1 MVFRRDD
8 LFLLIANLIF
18 KKIKIQTEK
27 VRINIYIDK
36 IIIIDSAQ
44 LKRLLLEN
52 KELID
57 KYFR

>member
-36 IIIIDSAQ
+36 IIIIEKVIK
-44 LKRLLLEN
+44 KRLLDQE
-52 KELID
+52 D
-57 KYFR
+57 TP